1 MNLPTILVILV
12 LAIAVV
18 LAVRSIVKDKK
29 KGGCSGCPGGCSCS
43 GHSHGGGCCH

>member
-12 LAIAVV
+12 LVIAVV

-29 KGGCSGCPGGCSCS
+29 KGGCSGC
-43 GHSHGGGCCH
+43 

>member
-12 LAIAVV
+12 LVIAVV

-29 KGGCSGCPGGCSCS
+29 KGGCSGYSGGCSCS